1 MPAECRLLAI
11 TGGAA
16 VADLTS
22 WEYIAFDLIFLW
34 SGFVRSGLSFRGAAL
49 ALPLLLLVVAN
60 TLTVIEQAEQ
70 ISRDWAEAA

>member
-1 MPAECRLLAI
+1 MLAI
-11 TGGAA
+11 TRGAA

-49 ALPLLLLVVAN
+49 ALPLFLLVVDN
-60 TLTVIEQAEQ
+60 PLIVIEQAEQ